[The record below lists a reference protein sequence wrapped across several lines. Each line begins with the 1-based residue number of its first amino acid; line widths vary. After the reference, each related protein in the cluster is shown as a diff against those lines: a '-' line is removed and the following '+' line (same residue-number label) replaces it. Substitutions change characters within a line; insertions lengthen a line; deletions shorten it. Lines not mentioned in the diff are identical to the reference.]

1 MHRVLKPENFLFV
14 SKHENSLLKTID
26 LDSPCYLSKMMFF
39 TDVVGRPYYVAPE
52 ADVWSAGVIV
62 LLSGVPPSWLNQNKA
77 FSKRLSMAI
86 LTCFR
91 HLHDLSKN
99 PPLLLLF
106 YFSEPYF
113 TLTITCIGVIFLCG
127 LMDTV

>member
-62 LLSGVPPSWLNQNKA
+62 LLSGVPPSWLIFCVFAEHLESEQGIFEEALHGDLDLFQA
-77 FSKRLSMAI
+77 FARLIKKSSSA
-86 LTCFR
+86 
-91 HLHDLSKN
+91 SAV
-99 PPLLLLF
+99 LL
-106 YFSEPYF
+106 
-113 TLTITCIGVIFLCG
+113 
-127 LMDTV
+127 